1 MNTFSIGATSNG
13 DSAAGA
19 NATPARKPNI
29 LLVMSDEH
37 GPMFSSPYGH
47 RIVKSP
53 NLDRLA
59 ARGVTFDAAYC
70 PSPLCVPSRAAFMTG
85 KNLHRVGAYDN
96 GAPFPS
102 DEATWAHM
110 LRASGYEVV
119 LDGKMHFLGPDNLHG
134 FERQLA
140 RDQKGAIQGSDWPD
154 PFPRGFRDG
163 ATTRRW
169 VEEAGPGKRNNL
181 IFDDEVETAATT
193 YLQEKQ
199 AATAAAAATGGE
211 DKPWALCVSF
221 LAPHF
226 PLVVPE
232 PYFSMYYPDNVDMP
246 NIPAGHVELQH
257 PVHERGRLAYDLY
270 NYTDEQI
277 RRCRAAYY
285 GLVTHLDERIGR
297 LLDLVD
303 HPSLRENTIVI
314 YTSDHGEFIGEHGLW
329 WKNDF
334 YEQSARVPL
343 IVSWPGQAKAGTRF
357 AGAVSLLDVASTIA
371 EMGSAPNPGDLDGDS
386 LVEVLRDPAGAAW
399 KDEAYCEY
407 YGHSTNRPQ
416 RMLRTGRWKL
426 CYYYRE
432 PVELYDLETDPGE
445 FNNLADRP
453 EYAAVQD
460 ALTHRVLAGW
470 DPVAVDAEVRRSH
483 RNRQIIGGSQ
493 FAITSKPAAA
503 GAPAAG

>member
-1 MNTFSIGATSNG
+1 MTTTTAP
-13 DSAAGA
+13 
-19 NATPARKPNI
+19 TPRPNV
-29 LLVMSDEH
+29 LLIMSDEH
-37 GPMFSSPYGH
+37 GPMFSSAYGH
-47 RIVKSP
+47 GIVRSP

-59 ARGVTFDAAYC
+59 AAGVTFDAAYC

-85 KNLHRVGAYDN
+85 KHLHRVGAYDN

-110 LRASGYEVV
+110 LRAAGYEVV
-119 LDGKMHFLGPDNLHG
+119 LDGKMHFIGPDTLHG

-140 RDQKGAIQGSDWPD
+140 RDHLGPIKGGDWPD

-169 VEEAGPGKRNNL
+169 IDEAGPGKKGNL
-181 IFDDEVETAATT
+181 VFDDEVEAAALS
-193 YLQEKQ
+193 YLQEK
-199 AATAAAAATGGE
+199 ARGTP
-211 DKPWALCVSF
+211 DRPWALCVSF

-246 NIPAGHVELQH
+246 VIPPGHIESQH

-270 NYTDEQI
+270 GYSDEQI

-297 LLDLVD
+297 LVEAVS
-303 HPSLRENTIVI
+303 HPSLNGNTVVI

-334 YEQSARVPL
+334 YEHSSRVPL
-343 IVSWPGQAKAGTRF
+343 IVSWPGHAAAGLRF
-357 AGAVSLLDVASTIA
+357 GGAVSLLDLTRTMVDLT
-371 EMGSAPNPGDLDGDS
+371 GAPDPGDLDGHS
-386 LVEVLRDPAGAAW
+386 LLPVLRDPAGAAW

-407 YGHSTNRPQ
+407 YGHSTNRAQ
-416 RMLRTGRWKL
+416 RMIRTGRWKL
-426 CYYYRE
+426 CYYHNE
-432 PVELYDLETDPGE
+432 PVELFDLENDPGE
-445 FNNLADRP
+445 FRDLAGQPAYRS
-453 EYAAVQD
+453 VQE
-460 ALTHRVLAGW
+460 ALTQRVLADW
-470 DPVAVDAEVRRSH
+470 DPAAVEAEVRRSH
-483 RNRQIIGGSQ
+483 RNRQIIGGRQ
-493 FAITSKPAAA
+493 FEITSRSAS
-503 GAPAAG
+503 